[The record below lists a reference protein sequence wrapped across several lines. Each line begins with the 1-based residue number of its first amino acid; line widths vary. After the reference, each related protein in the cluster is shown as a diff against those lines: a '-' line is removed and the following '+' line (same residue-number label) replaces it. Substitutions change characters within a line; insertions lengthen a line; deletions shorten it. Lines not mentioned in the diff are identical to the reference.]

1 MTPTELN
8 EINLVEIPAHQ
19 IFEEMGY
26 EIQNGSDYNPNTE
39 NEERSSLSEVILK
52 KRLRRNLEEK
62 ISPGLPAEAYDIA
75 IGALEGLSSPD
86 LIENNRKFHDLM
98 LSGIKVNIT
107 GKHGK
112 PDTKIVKFIDFDNPE
127 NNNFLAVRQFMIKQ
141 HESKRADHVVFV
153 NGIPLVILEYKDPTN
168 QSATILSAYHQLGES
183 DYQRYIPKLF
193 HYNAFMV
200 ISDRTLARFGTLG
213 SNFEYFFEWKDPK
226 DKNKKITNQLDVLQ
240 KGLFEKSTLLNM
252 IQNFLEFEDDGKKI
266 IKKIARQHQYEAVNI
281 IVEKTKQV
289 LPKKDE
295 NRIGTIF
302 HTTGSGKSLTM
313 IFYVQMLSQV
323 PELENPT
330 FVIITDRRDL
340 DEQLGNFFSLAGF
353 PYPRAPTS
361 VLEAEGIEDLRE
373 KLTTPAGKII
383 FTTIQK
389 FQTTEEE
396 KAGKVRYPKI
406 SDRRNIIII
415 ADEAHRS
422 QYKRMA
428 QNLQIALPNALRI
441 GFTGTPIEKE
451 DRSTTDVFGPVISD
465 YRIPDAVRDKT
476 TVELV
481 TEGRLVQLHLLNRFI
496 GKDFEEIT
504 ADIDEE
510 TIEAL
515 SKKWTE
521 VKKLLEDPDRIKVIA
536 KDIVYH
542 LNEKL
547 KVIRGKAM
555 LCASTKK
562 AAAMYKEFIDK
573 EKDHPECVCVIS
585 GAKKKIP
592 EGLSYEKKT
601 LEDYLRPHYRS
612 KKETEELVKNFKS
625 EKNPIKLLI
634 VCDML
639 LTGFDAPLL
648 HTMYIDKPLRDHNL
662 IQAISRV
669 NRVWKDKPQ
678 GLIVDYIGIGDDL
691 RKSFRAFATEDIK
704 EALKPTKEILLYM
717 KKKHEELINFFTT
730 SITDYGTLSEADQAQ
745 LIYDAIDEIVEDEEV
760 KRKFV
765 KNVTELTKAYAV
777 CTPNPACQDVEDD
790 LRVFQKIRK
799 VLSKSTAKVPIITEE
814 KESAIQDLVEKGI
827 GADKLIKHFSLEY
840 DPEKINLNKGLD
852 KIRKEVRQKN
862 LKVELAYK
870 LLDDAIQGKFRKNAI
885 ARKTFQERIEKTLSK
900 YHGKFEDFETTMTRM
915 VDVGKDVT
923 NQKKRE
929 EELGLTE
936 EEYVFYEAVSAGK
949 EYVKSDDVLKSVAIQ
964 LTDFLKR
971 NTTIDWLNQESIKAK
986 IRAGVKRILLDSEF
1000 SPESFEKLVP
1010 VIMVQAENNYSEFK

>member
-19 IFEEMGY
+19 IFEELEY
-26 EIQNGSDYNPNTE
+26 ETQYGPDYNPNTE

-62 ISPGLPAEAYDIA
+62 ISPGLPAAAYDIA

-107 GKHGK
+107 GKDGK
-112 PDTKIVKFIDFDNPE
+112 PDIKIVKFIDFDNPE

-252 IQNFLEFEDDGKKI
+252 IQNFIEFEDDGTKI
-266 IKKIARQHQYEAVNI
+266 IKKIARQHQFEAVNT

-373 KLTTPAGKII
+373 KLKTPVGKII

-396 KAGKVRYPKI
+396 KAGRVKYPQI
-406 SDRRNIIII
+406 SDRRNIVII

-441 GFTGTPIEKE
+441 GFTGTPIELE
-451 DRSTTDVFGPVISD
+451 DRSTTDVFGPVISS
-465 YRIPDAVRDKT
+465 YKIPDAVRDKT
-476 TVELV
+476 TVEIAYD
-481 TEGRLVQLHLLNRFI
+481 GRLVNLHLLNRFI

-510 TIEAL
+510 TTEAL
-515 SKKWTE
+515 SKKWSET
-521 VKKLLEDPDRIKVIA
+521 KKLLEDPDRIKVIA
-536 KDIVYH
+536 KDVVHH
-542 LNEKL
+542 LNAKQKIL
-547 KVIRGKAM
+547 KGKAM

-585 GAKKKIP
+585 GSKKKSTEDIP
-592 EGLSYEKKT
+592 DDKKT

-612 KKETEELVKNFKS
+612 KKETEDLIKNFKD
-625 EKNPIKLLI
+625 EKKPIKLLI

-669 NRVWKDKPQ
+669 NRVWKDKST
-678 GLIVDYIGIGDDL
+678 GLIVDYIGIADDL
-691 RKSFRAFATEDIK
+691 RKSFKAFAEQDIK
-704 EALKPTKEILLYM
+704 EAMKPTKEIILYM
-717 KKKHEELINFFTT
+717 QKKHEELINFFTT
-730 SITDYGTLSEADQAQ
+730 EITEYYSCSETEQAQ
-745 LIYDAIDEIVEDEEV
+745 LIYDAIDEVVQDDDV

-777 CTPNPACQDVEDD
+777 CTPNPACQEVEDD

-799 VLSKSTAKVPIITEE
+799 VMSKSTAKAPMISDE
-814 KESAIQDLVEKGI
+814 KESVVQDLVEKGI
-827 GADKLIKHFSLEY
+827 GADKLIRKYTIEY
-840 DPEKINLNKGLD
+840 DPDKVNLNKELD

-870 LLDDAIQGKFRKNAI
+870 LLDDAIRGKFRKNAI
-885 ARKTFQERIEKTLSK
+885 ARKTFQERIEKALSR
-900 YHGKFEDFETTMTRM
+900 YHGRFENLETTIKRLE
-915 VDVGKDVT
+915 DVGKDVT

-936 EEYVFYEAVSAGK
+936 EEYVFYEAVSQGK
-949 EYVKSDDVLKSVAIQ
+949 DYVKSDDVLKSVAIQ
-964 LTDFLKR
+964 LTDFLRR
-971 NTTIDWLNQESIKAK
+971 NTTIDWMNQENVKAK
-986 IRAGVKRILLDSEF
+986 IRSGVKKILLDSEF

-1010 VIMVQAENNYSEFK
+1010 VIMVQAENNYAEI